1 MRRIILWVRLTL
13 RGEECLVCLSHGVVV
28 EMGYLQAKTRCG
40 EGDVLKSNKW
50 LAMVKIEQVVGC
62 AHEKNPP
69 KTPPLNGLAKRM
81 NRTLIERVRCMLSK
95 AKLPKHF

>member
-1 MRRIILWVRLTL
+1 MSGFCFPRVRRIILWVRLTL
-13 RGEECLVCLSHGVVV
+13 RGEEYLDCLSHGVVV

-62 AHEKNPP
+62 ANEN
-69 KTPPLNGLAKRM
+69 
-81 NRTLIERVRCMLSK
+81 LILKGENLT
-95 AKLPKHF
+95 